1 MQSQSQ
7 SNRPRLSAPLIR
19 RLLPADAR
27 DAAALIRLA
36 FAAQPVATDPPSA
49 ALRETEQSV
58 AASIAAGGGAGVADC
73 GALVAVVLWRGQ
85 DGGLYLGRLAVHP
98 DWRGQGHARALIAAA
113 EAEARQRGLP
123 HVHLSA
129 RLVLDGNR
137 RLFASCGYRET
148 GVTAHAGYAAPTSVT
163 MEKRL

>member
-7 SNRPRLSAPLIR
+7 PYRPGPPAPVIR
-19 RLLPADAR
+19 RLPPADAR
-27 DAAALIRLA
+27 DTAVLIRLA
-36 FAAQPVATDPPSA
+36 FAAQPLATDPPSA
-49 ALRETEQSV
+49 ALRETEQTV
-58 AASIAAGGGAGVADC
+58 AASIAAGGGAGSDAC
-73 GALVAVVLWRGQ
+73 GALVGVVLWREQ
-85 DGGLYLGRLAVHP
+85 QGGLYLGRLAVHP
-98 DWRGQGHARALIAAA
+98 DWRGLGHARALIAAA
-113 EAEARQRGLP
+113 EGEARQLGLP
-123 HVHLSA
+123 RVHLSA